1 MPPSDRRVRQFHVT
15 PLIGRNEEI
24 EELDALL
31 GLVRGGLGGAVVLRG
46 EAGIGKTALLNSLID
61 AAGDLSVIRLEG
73 VESEMQLGY
82 AALHRLVRPYLHR
95 VEHLPE
101 PQRDALQSAF
111 GLTSSVPADR
121 FMVGL
126 ATLSLLGDVATDEPL
141 LVVIDDAQWLDQES
155 VASLVFVARRLHAD
169 PVALVF
175 AARDSLDTGAVFQGV
190 PELRISGIGEDAARN
205 LLSASVIDPVSYQ
218 VASRIIA
225 VTRGNPLALQELSGE
240 LTAEHL
246 IEHAPLPD
254 PLPIGEL
261 IEARF
266 LRQVRLLPNETQLL
280 LLAAAADPE
289 GDRDTLWRASGVL
302 GLSAAAI
309 EPAAD
314 SGLLVL
320 HPRIEFRHPLVRS
333 AVYSGATAADRRLVH
348 HALAEVMN
356 AETDP
361 DRKALHMASGALG
374 PDESVAAALEQSA
387 AQARARG
394 GYVAESSFLVRSA
407 NLTPDPH
414 RQAGRL
420 LLAAQAA
427 FLAGNA
433 GYSESL
439 LSQARPLLSG
449 TFEKAQ
455 AQRLD
460 GHLRY
465 PLGQPHLAPSLLL
478 GAAKE
483 FGSAHPILS
492 HHSLIDAMQAC
503 GVSLELTE
511 GTTGFEIGHTALEAL
526 AAEGGPATPADV
538 LLNAFALRYCEG
550 YTAAVPAM
558 REAVH
563 AQADMSFEEINRW
576 NYLAGILAI
585 ELWDEAE
592 NRSTMARLESAAR
605 ATGALPALEVALAGL
620 ATIDRRAGRFNE
632 ARERYAELHDV
643 ALAIGDFVEFL
654 DLFDVEL
661 LCWQGDE
668 RARSKA
674 AQLMEGGAA
683 FCYATLIYSANL
695 SLSTLEL
702 AEGRYDAALAAGL
715 LVTRGDGLGWSSEAL
730 PIVVEAA
737 VRCGDTASATE
748 ALNCLAERATAAGT
762 PWALGL
768 LARCRALLT
777 NGAAAAG
784 LYEEGLNHLS
794 QTSLRTEVAR
804 THLVYGEWL
813 RRQRHRTEAREQ
825 LRRAYEMFDT
835 MGAKVFAERA
845 RIELLATGERV
856 RARRVETA
864 HDLTSREMQVARLAA
879 QRATSR
885 EIAGQLFISANTVD
899 YHLRK
904 VFQKLG
910 VTSRRDLSGVL
921 FENENR
927 SA

>member
-1 MPPSDRRVRQFHVT
+1 V
-15 PLIGRNEEI
+15 LIGRSRETAQLN
-24 EELDALL
+24 ALL
-31 GLVRGGLGGAVVLRG
+31 QGVRGGLGGAVVLRG
-46 EAGIGKTALLNSLID
+46 EAGIGKTALLNAVID
-61 AAGDLSVIRLEG
+61 AAGGLSVVRLEG

-82 AALHRLVRPYLHR
+82 AALHRLVRRYLHR
-95 VEHLPE
+95 LDHLPE

-111 GLTSSVPADR
+111 GLTAMAPADR
-121 FMVGL
+121 FMVAL
-126 ATLSLLGDVATDEPL
+126 ATLSLLGDVAKDEPL
-141 LVVIDDAQWLDQES
+141 LVIIDDAQWLDHES

-169 PVALVF
+169 QMALVF
-175 AARDSLDTGAVFQGV
+175 AVRDSLDTGTLFQGI
-190 PELRISGIGEDAARN
+190 PELRISGLDEGAARD
-205 LLSASVIDPVSYQ
+205 LLSASVVDPVSHH
-218 VASRIIA
+218 VAGRIIA

-240 LTAEHL
+240 LTPEHLAEH
-246 IEHAPLPD
+246 EPLPD

-266 LRQVRLLPNETQLL
+266 LRQVRLLPDDTQLL

-289 GDRDTLWRASGVL
+289 GDRDTLWRASSVL
-302 GLSAAAI
+302 GVSAVAL

-314 SGLLVL
+314 SGLVVL

-333 AVYSGATAADRRLVH
+333 AVYSGATATDRRRVH

-361 DRKALHMASGALG
+361 DRKALHMASAALG
-374 PDESVAAALEQSA
+374 PDEGLAAALEQSA

-394 GYVAESSFLVRSA
+394 GYVAESSFLARSA
-407 NLTPDPH
+407 SLTPDPH

-427 FLAGNA
+427 FLAGNV

-439 LSQARPLLSG
+439 LGQARPLLSS
-449 TFEKAQ
+449 TFERAQ

-478 GAAKE
+478 GAAKA
-483 FGSAHPILS
+483 FGPAHPVLS
-492 HHSLIDAMQAC
+492 HHSLIDAFQAC
-503 GVSLELTE
+503 GVSLEFTE
-511 GTTGFEIGHTALEAL
+511 GTTGSEIGQTALESLAL
-526 AAEGGPATPADV
+526 QGGATTPADV
-538 LLNAFALRYCEG
+538 LLKAFALRYCEG

-558 REAVH
+558 RDAVR
-563 AQADMSFEEINRW
+563 AQADMSFEEVNRW
-576 NYLAGILAI
+576 NYLAAILAI

-592 NRSTMARLESAAR
+592 NRNTMTRLESAAR
-605 ATGALPALEVALAGL
+605 ATGALPALQVALAGL

-643 ALAIGDFVEFL
+643 ALAIGEFVDVL
-654 DLFDVEL
+654 DLFDAEL

-668 RARSKA
+668 QARAKVA
-674 AQLMEGGAA
+674 HLMEGGAA

-702 AEGRYDAALAAGL
+702 AEGRYEAALAAAL
-715 LVTRGDGLGWSSEAL
+715 KVTRGDGLGWSSEAI
-730 PIVVEAA
+730 PNVVEAA
-737 VRCGDTASATE
+737 VRCGDTSSATD
-748 ALNCLAERATAAGT
+748 ALECLIERAAASGT
-762 PWALGL
+762 PWSLGL
-768 LARCRALLT
+768 LARCRALVT
-777 NGAAAAG
+777 DGSGAAV
-784 LYEEGLNHLS
+784 LYEEGLSRLG

-813 RRQRHRTEAREQ
+813 RRQKRRTEARDQ

-835 MGAKVFAERA
+835 MGARPFAERA
-845 RIELLATGERV
+845 RVELLATGERA
-856 RARRVETA
+856 RARSVETT

-910 VTSRRDLSGVL
+910 VTSRRDLTGVL
-921 FENENR
+921 LENESR
-927 SA
+927 

>member
-1 MPPSDRRVRQFHVT
+1 V
-15 PLIGRNEEI
+15 LIGRR
-24 EELDALL
+24 EELEELKLL
-31 GLVRGGLGGAVVLRG
+31 LQQVRGGLGGAVVLRG
-46 EAGIGKTALLNSLID
+46 EAGIGKTALLNALID
-61 AAGDLSVIRLEG
+61 TAGDLSVLRLEG
-73 VESEMQLGY
+73 AESEMQLGY
-82 AALHRLVRPYLHR
+82 AALHRLVRPYLR
-95 VEHLPE
+95 RLEHLPE

-111 GLTSSVPADR
+111 GLTSLAPADR

-126 ATLSLLGDVATDEPL
+126 ATLSLLGDVAKDEPL
-141 LVVIDDAQWLDQES
+141 LVIIDDAQWLDHES
-155 VASLVFVARRLHAD
+155 VASFVFVARRLHAD
-169 PVALVF
+169 QIALVF
-175 AARDSLDTGAVFQGV
+175 AIRDSFEAGAVFQGV
-190 PELRISGIGEDAARN
+190 PELMISGLGEEAARD
-205 LLSASVIDPVSYQ
+205 LLSASTSDPISYQ
-218 VASRIIA
+218 VAGRIIA
-225 VTRGNPLALQELSGE
+225 ATRGNPLALKELSGE

-254 PLPIGEL
+254 PLPIGDL

-266 LRQVRLLPNETQLL
+266 LRQVRLLPDDSQML
-280 LLAAAADPE
+280 LLAAAADPQ
-289 GDRDTLWRASGVL
+289 GDRDTLWRASEVL
-302 GLSAAAI
+302 GLSATAI

-314 SGLLVL
+314 SGLLAL
-320 HPRIEFRHPLVRS
+320 GPRIEFRHPLVRS
-333 AVYSGATAADRRLVH
+333 AVYGGATAADRRRVH
-348 HALAEVMN
+348 HALAEVMS

-361 DRKALHMASGALG
+361 DRKAFHLASGALG
-374 PDESVAAALEQSA
+374 PDEDLASALEKSA

-407 NLTPDPH
+407 SLTPDAH
-414 RQAGRL
+414 VKAGRL

-439 LSQARPLLSG
+439 LGQARPLLTG
-449 TFEKAQ
+449 TFETAQ

-478 GAAKE
+478 AAAKA
-483 FGSAHPILS
+483 FGPVDPVLS
-492 HHSLIDAMQAC
+492 HHSLIDAIQAC

-511 GTTGFEIGHTALEAL
+511 GTSGFEIGQAALESL
-526 AAEGGPATPADV
+526 AAQKGADAPADV
-538 LLNAFALRYCEG
+538 LLEAFAFRYCEG
-550 YTAAVPAM
+550 YVTAVPAM
-558 REAVH
+558 RKAVRVH
-563 AQADMSFEEINRW
+563 GSMSFEDINRW
-576 NYLAGILAI
+576 NYLAAILAI
-585 ELWDEAE
+585 ELWDEEE
-592 NRSTMARLESAAR
+592 NRNTLARLENSAR

-643 ALAIGDFVEFL
+643 ALAIGEFVDVL

-668 RARSKA
+668 RARAKA
-674 AQLMEGGAA
+674 TQLMEGGAA
-683 FCYATLIYSANL
+683 FCYTTLVYSANL

-702 AEGRYDAALAAGL
+702 AEGRYEAALAAAL
-715 LVTRGDGLGWSSEAL
+715 LVTRGGGLGWSSEAL

-737 VRCGDTASATE
+737 VRCGDTASAMY
-748 ALNCLAERATAAGT
+748 ALECMVERATASGT

-768 LARCRALLT
+768 LARCRALVAD
-777 NGAAAAG
+777 GSDAAD
-784 LYEEGLNHLS
+784 LYEEALNHLG

-813 RRQRHRTEAREQ
+813 RRQKRRTEARDQ
-825 LRRAYEMFDT
+825 LRRAYEIFDA
-835 MGAKVFAERA
+835 MGARPFAERA
-845 RIELLATGERV
+845 RVELLATGERA

-864 HDLTSREMQVARLAA
+864 HDLTSRELQIARLAA
-879 QRATSR
+879 ERATSR
-885 EIAGQLFISANTVD
+885 EIAGHLFISANTVD

-910 VTSRRDLSGVL
+910 VTSRRDLAGVL
-921 FENENR
+921 VEVDGR
-927 SA
+927 SE